1 MTSLKNGLY
10 CVVVVM
16 FIWHATLGQTAS
28 QKQENQAARQES
40 NLMLNQPSIKTSTL
54 DGPVDPHEYIVGPGD
69 IFTTNLIVNPPMNL
83 QIPVTPEGSI
93 IIPTVGEIQ
102 VAGITLDSVKRKA
115 LQVIRKKYFMG
126 DVVFTLTTPRVFNVT
141 VKGFVANEGIMAVQA
156 TEHVDVVIAL
166 ANDPENQNLRTML
179 KEFKPKEDIDA
190 RLMNNRKGSHRR
202 IQLNHKDG
210 TTSIADLEKFYA
222 LRRSELNPLLRDGD
236 VIVVPKTEITR
247 DFVGV
252 YGAVNGEGVYEF
264 VNGDSLSTILKIA
277 RGLTAIADSTQIEV
291 FRVSDSGSEMQ
302 TFTLDL
308 CKIIR
313 GIQND
318 FVLQRGDRVVVREKP
333 EVRRDDKVYI
343 DGEVRN
349 VGYFPITKD
358 STKLSDVIRQAG
370 GFTEY
375 VSLATSQLHR
385 RSVSEYEIKSER
397 LESARGGVTPED
409 SSYFY
414 METNIRLNREL
425 VVTDF
430 VGLFE
435 KNDKSKDVFL
445 RNGDYI
451 SIASRK
457 KTVYVFGQ
465 VVNPGHILFVPGSN
479 DEYYISKAG
488 GFTEYARKHEVRI
501 IKANTKQW
509 LDPSETTIEDGDYV
523 WVPKE
528 PYRPFSYYMD
538 VYSKVFGIV
547 GTVVS
552 LFVLVIRKP

>member
-1 MTSLKNGLY
+1 M
-10 CVVVVM
+10 M
-16 FIWHATLGQTAS
+16 AQTS
-28 QKQENQAARQES
+28 QKQENQAARAES
-40 NLMLNQPSIKTSTL
+40 NLMLNQQPLKMSTL

-69 IFTTNLIVNPPMNL
+69 IFSTNLIVTPPMNL
-83 QIPVTPEGSI
+83 QIPVTPEGTV

-102 VAGITLDSVKRKA
+102 VAGMTLDSAKRKV
-115 LQVIRKKYFMG
+115 LQTIRRKYFIG
-126 DVVFTLTTPRVFNVT
+126 DLVFTLTSPRVFNVT
-141 VKGFVANEGIMAVQA
+141 VKGFVANEGILAVQA
-156 TEHVDVVIAL
+156 TERVDVILAL
-166 ANDPENQNLRTML
+166 ANDSKDRNLRTML
-179 KEFKPKEDIDA
+179 KDIKPEDGLDR
-190 RLMNNRKGSHRR
+190 RLTVNKNGSHRR
-202 IQLNHKDG
+202 IQLHHKDG
-210 TTSIADLEKFYA
+210 TTSTADLEKFYA
-222 LRRSELNPLLRDGD
+222 TRRTVFNPLLRDGD
-236 VIVVPKTEITR
+236 IVVVPKYEVAR

-264 VNGDSLSTILKIA
+264 VEGDSVSTMLRIA

-291 FRVSDSGSEMQ
+291 FRVSRAGNEMN
-302 TFTLDL
+302 TYKVDL
-308 CKIIR
+308 GQVIR
-313 GIQND
+313 GTQTD
-318 FVLQRGDRVVVREKP
+318 FALQRGDRIVVRENP
-333 EVRRDDKVYI
+333 ELRRDDKVYI

-349 VGYFPITKD
+349 PGYYPITKD
-358 STKLSDVIRQAG
+358 SSKLSDVIRQAG
-370 GFTEY
+370 GLTNY

-385 RSVSEYEIKSER
+385 NSVSEYEIKSER

-435 KNDKSKDVFL
+435 KNDKSKDVLL

-465 VVNPGHILFVPGSN
+465 VVNPGHILLGEGYDFN
-479 DEYYISKAG
+479 YYVSKSG
-488 GFTEYARKHEVRI
+488 GYTEYARKNDVRI
-501 IKANTKQW
+501 IKASTKQW
-509 LDPSETTIEDGDYV
+509 LAPNETTIEDGDYV
-523 WVPKE
+523 WVPKD
-528 PYRPFSYYMD
+528 PYRPFSYYID

-552 LFVLVIRKP
+552 LFVLILK